1 MILRLFLLFSLL
13 LSTSVFAEDLFA
25 VKVNGEVF
33 SMADFQKIYEPIKE
47 QVLAHPKTDPR
58 SPEALKLLVNAKQ
71 NILEELIRYQIL
83 TQAAKRM
90 KLTVNEDEIN
100 SRIEEV
106 KKNFPSQRIFESA
119 LLEEG
124 INPNDL
130 KQGITIKI
138 LEEKI
143 TDLLAGNLVV
153 TPKEIKRYQD
163 KIKRYFVEGQD
174 TAPVTLK
181 PEHVKTFLLAEKK
194 RSIFERWYE
203 DTLDSTQIEIGSE
216 VFTTEE
222 KEIKTKTTRLLPG
235 IS

>member
-1 MILRLFLLFSLL
+1 MILRLFLLISFL
-13 LSTSVFAEDLFA
+13 LSSSVFAEDLFA
-25 VKVNGEVF
+25 VKVNGETF
-33 SMADFQKIYEPIKE
+33 LLSDFQKIYEPMRE
-47 QVLAHPKTDPR
+47 QVLSHRKIDPR
-58 SPEALKLLVNAKQ
+58 SPEALMLLVNAKQ

-83 TQAAKRM
+83 NQAAKRM
-90 KLTVNEDEIN
+90 NLVVTEDEIKN
-100 SRIEEV
+100 RIAEV
-106 KKNFPSQRIFESA
+106 KKNFPSERIFESA

-124 INPNDL
+124 LNPNDL

-143 TDLLAGNLVV
+143 MDILAGNLVV

-174 TAPVTLK
+174 TTPVKLK
-181 PEHVKTFLLAEKK
+181 PEHVKNFLLAEKK

-203 DTLDSTQIEIGSE
+203 DTLDSTQIEIGSD

-222 KEIKTKTTRLLPG
+222 KAIKTKHTRLLPG